1 MREGSPA
8 CKETTASSLYGPAT
22 ERQLVFEAHLQL
34 STGMVAS
41 AGPRTQVAFT
51 AIPVCGAP
59 RKCWWVG
66 GGRRASGAFSAVGSV
81 VGLLLLALSA
91 RLPLGHCARLQRLAV
106 RQGTDSPLVS
116 VASVSSKEALLLR
129 GYQGPFSLKHTE
141 MCCQVQASAEPP
153 ALRAL
158 GRGPA
163 GSWLREPE
171 GLSLC
176 GGSLCARASVCPSGE
191 GTVAAQLAA
200 SGARVPVW
208 KHPHRRDC
216 TLRSSWCPSSAC
228 LLASGGGFHFRA
240 GGDDGLLKGWDTRMP
255 DAATFSS
262 RR

>member
-59 RKCWWVG
+59 GKCWWVG
-66 GGRRASGAFSAVGSV
+66 GGRRAAGGGRVAH
-81 VGLLLLALSA
+81 SA
-91 RLPLGHCARLQRLAV
+91 RLALWLVCSFLSSLPVFLWDTVSVNGAASLQRLAV
-106 RQGTDSPLVS
+106 HQGTDSPLVS

-153 ALRAL
+153 ADASVPSART
-158 GRGPA
+158 RPC
-163 GSWLREPE
+163 WL
-171 GLSLC
+171 LA
-176 GGSLCARASVCPSGE
+176 ARAGRAESVWL
-191 GTVAAQLAA
+191 VA
-200 SGARVPVW
+200 
-208 KHPHRRDC
+208 
-216 TLRSSWCPSSAC
+216 LRPC
-228 LLASGGGFHFRA
+228 LCLPFG
-240 GGDDGLLKGWDTRMP
+240 
-255 DAATFSS
+255 
-262 RR
+262 